1 MTDAPRKR
9 RMPGSPRGRSAPST
23 ATEPDIKD
31 RPRRAAAP
39 KARKRL
45 KSPVDETSARS
56 GRSGNDDTGFEEGE
70 PAGVEELDPESL
82 GSGEAVVLTD
92 EDGSESTALVPAS
105 ERALAP
111 GDAHARD
118 LLQRYMAEVSRYP
131 LLSRDEELRLS
142 REYVRTQDPSLAYR
156 LVTANLRLVVK
167 IAWEYRRAAFNILDL
182 IQEGNVG
189 LMQAVR
195 KFDPDR
201 GVKLSSYG
209 AWWIRAYVIRY
220 LMDNWRMVKL
230 GTTQAQRK
238 IFFNLR
244 KEKERLAALGF
255 EPVPKLLA
263 ERLEVSEQDVI
274 DMDLRMNG
282 GELSLDAPLGDD
294 ADTSFADRLPHA
306 GQGADEALG
315 DQEVAE
321 VFKKELAYF
330 ARDLKDKERY
340 LFEHRLVAEEPK
352 TLQEVG
358 DQFGITRER
367 ARQIEAKLVGRL
379 KEHMRRHLPDFAQLS
394 LEAPDDDD

>member
-1 MTDAPRKR
+1 VDAPAKAKPRKPPT
-9 RMPGSPRGRSAPST
+9 PGKTSASGHRRSAAARHSSDDQGSESEEVEPS
-23 ATEPDIKD
+23 
-31 RPRRAAAP
+31 
-39 KARKRL
+39 
-45 KSPVDETSARS
+45 S
-56 GRSGNDDTGFEEGE
+56 
-70 PAGVEELDPESL
+70 VEELDTETL
-82 GSGEAVVLTD
+82 DTGEAVVLTD
-92 EDGSESTALVPAS
+92 DEGHESTALVPAG

-111 GDAHARD
+111 GDAQARD

-131 LLSRDEELRLS
+131 LLSRDDELRLS
-142 REYVRTQDPSLAYR
+142 REYVRTQDPALAYR

-201 GVKLSSYG
+201 GVKLSSYA
-209 AWWIRAYVIRY
+209 AWWIRAYLIRY

-244 KEKERLAALGF
+244 KEKERLASQGF

-263 ERLEVSEQDVI
+263 ERLDVTEQDVV

-282 GELSLDAPLGDD
+282 GELSLDAPMGDD
-294 ADTSFADRLPHA
+294 SDATYADRLSQTGPS
-306 GQGADEALG
+306 ADDALG
-315 DQEVAE
+315 DQEVSE
-321 VFKKELAYF
+321 VFRKELALF

-340 LFEHRLVAEEPK
+340 LFEHRLVAEEPQ

-358 DQFGITRER
+358 DHFGITRER

-379 KEHMRRHLPDFAQLS
+379 KEHMRRHLPDFAELS
-394 LEAPDDDD
+394 LEAPDDD

>member
-1 MTDAPRKR
+1 VSAQPRKPAAKR
-9 RMPGSPRGRSAPST
+9 PSV
-23 ATEPDIKD
+23 
-31 RPRRAAAP
+31 RRA
-39 KARKRL
+39 
-45 KSPVDETSARS
+45 KSPTAEATTLEEHETVADEV
-56 GRSGNDDTGFEEGE
+56 E
-70 PAGVEELDPESL
+70 PSSVEELDTESL
-82 GSGEAVVLTD
+82 GTGEAVALTD
-92 EDGSESTALVPAS
+92 DDGGESTALVPAG

-111 GDAHARD
+111 GDAQARD

-131 LLSRDEELRLS
+131 LLSREDELRLS
-142 REYVRTQDPSLAYR
+142 REYVRTQDPALAYR

-201 GVKLSSYG
+201 GVKLSSYA
-209 AWWIRAYVIRY
+209 AWWIRAYVIRH

-244 KEKERLAALGF
+244 KEKERLAAQGF
-255 EPVPKLLA
+255 EPAPKLLA
-263 ERLEVSEQDVI
+263 ERLDVSEQDVV

-282 GELSLDAPLGDD
+282 GELSLDAPMGDD
-294 ADTSFADRLPHA
+294 SDATYADRLSQTGPS
-306 GQGADEALG
+306 ADDALG
-315 DQEVAE
+315 DQEVSE
-321 VFKKELAYF
+321 VFRKELAFF

-340 LFEHRLVAEEPK
+340 LFEHRLVAEEPQ

-358 DQFGITRER
+358 DHFGITRER

-379 KEHMRRHLPDFAQLS
+379 KEHMRRHLPDFAELS
-394 LEAPDDDD
+394 LEAPDDD